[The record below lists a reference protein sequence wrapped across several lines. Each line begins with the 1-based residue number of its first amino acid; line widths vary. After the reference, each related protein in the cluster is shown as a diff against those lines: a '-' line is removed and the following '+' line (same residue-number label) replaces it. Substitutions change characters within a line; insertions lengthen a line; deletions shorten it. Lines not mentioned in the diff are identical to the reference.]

1 MRDGWETVRVS
12 DVATVVGGGTP
23 KSGVETYWGGD
34 VPWLTPKDLSQKP
47 ARYTSSG
54 ERSITE
60 EGLKAS
66 GARLL
71 PPGSVLLTSRA
82 PVGYVTVASAPI
94 ATNQGFKS
102 LVLKEGQV
110 PEFWY
115 YLLGHS
121 TEFLRAHSGGSTFA
135 ELSGSAL
142 TTLEFTI
149 PPVLQQWRIVDL
161 IGAVDDAIA
170 DASIA
175 VESLVA
181 TAVATIYRTWGD
193 ETPQVPLR
201 SVFSHVIGGAWGSPP
216 GQEDADVL
224 ALGPRSYAGRTEV
237 APETASPRSLSFKRA
252 ADRILKVGDVVLER
266 SGGTP
271 TQPVGRVIR
280 MTSPVPNVVPSD
292 FQRLLRP
299 DPAKADPGFVFWH
312 MWANYEAGHSVPF
325 QRATTNIRNL
335 DIPSYL
341 AQTVMPLP
349 DLAAQQQHGAMADS
363 FATVAMG
370 YRAAAGR
377 LRTLRSNLL
386 TALLSGEHR
395 IPEAYDQLVGG

>member
-102 LVLKEGQV
+102 LVLKDGQV

-142 TTLEFTI
+142 KTLEFTI
-149 PPVLQQWRIVDL
+149 PPVLQQRRIVDL
-161 IGAVDDAIA
+161 IGAVDDALDHLTEQGGACRALYSRILGA
-170 DASIA
+170 YMGRR
-175 VESLVA
+175 E
-181 TAVATIYRTWGD
+181 
-193 ETPQVPLR
+193 PLR
-201 SVFSHVIGGAWGSPP
+201 PLSEALVISRVVEIVQPQRTYRIVGVMRSGAGFIDRGEVRGDQIAYRKLWQVRTGQLVMRKLTAWEGPISVVDPEFDGAYVSNEFPVF
-216 GQEDADVL
+216 QVDADRLWPDLLRHMCRWPGLWNLMQQRLVGSVQRRKR
-224 ALGPRSYAGRTEV
+224 LGPAQLLEIALPMDHLEDQLQQTELLDAV
-237 APETASPRSLSFKRA
+237 WEASEALTAAS
-252 ADRILKVGDVVLER
+252 
-266 SGGTP
+266 
-271 TQPVGRVIR
+271 
-280 MTSPVPNVVPSD
+280 
-292 FQRLLRP
+292 
-299 DPAKADPGFVFWH
+299 
-312 MWANYEAGHSVPF
+312 
-325 QRATTNIRNL
+325 
-335 DIPSYL
+335 
-341 AQTVMPLP
+341 
-349 DLAAQQQHGAMADS
+349 
-363 FATVAMG
+363 VAM
-370 YRAAAGR
+370 RR
-377 LRTLRSNLL
+377 FRSALL
-386 TALLSGEHR
+386 GCLLSGEHR